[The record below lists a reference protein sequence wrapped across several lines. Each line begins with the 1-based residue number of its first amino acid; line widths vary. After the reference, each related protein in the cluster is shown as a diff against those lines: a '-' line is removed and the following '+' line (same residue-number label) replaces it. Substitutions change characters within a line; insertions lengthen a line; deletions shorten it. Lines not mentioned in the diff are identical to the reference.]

1 MFYRLR
7 SNAMNLTVQSQ
18 QTPLDSIT
26 AAFFRASVG
35 KWRSDRRYY
44 TLKNEEVQ
52 EVISFLTVRF
62 LDQGCPELVHLA
74 QLHGLDAETALTF
87 GVESTWESNY
97 EGPSQKESK
106 GSTVFGVLGS
116 GLYRDRGFATPKP
129 IIAQFTMVNAK
140 TMRLHTE
147 YGGSAFEEELK
158 LIGDQHRTRQTI
170 ISRSG
175 KEIMVGQY
183 LEKRL

>member
-1 MFYRLR
+1 
-7 SNAMNLTVQSQ
+7 MNFSVQSP
-18 QTPLDSIT
+18 QTTLEDVT

-35 KWRSDRRYY
+35 QWRSDRRYY
-44 TLKNEEVQ
+44 TLTNEEVQ

-62 LDQGCPELVHLA
+62 LEQGCPELVHLA
-74 QLHGLDAETALTF
+74 HLHGLEADISLKF
-87 GVESTWESNY
+87 GVESTWDSNY
-97 EGPSQKESK
+97 AGPSQKESK

-129 IIAQFTMVNAK
+129 IIAQFTMADAK

-147 YGGSAFEEELK
+147 YSGSAFEEELK

-170 ISRSG
+170 ISRAG